1 MPTEIHY
8 SILVFYQPYNPN
20 AALLFIIYP
29 TLLQRLLVTFI
40 PQIFTTTLINSI
52 TIIGFTKIYILY
64 KDIKPVNDLGFI
76 LIN

>member
-8 SILVFYQPYNPN
+8 SILVFYQPYNPD

-40 PQIFTTTLINSI
+40 PQIFTAI
-52 TIIGFTKIYILY
+52 TYPG
-64 KDIKPVNDLGFI
+64 LG
-76 LIN
+76 LRTGLQGARAHQVPWPTRVHRAY